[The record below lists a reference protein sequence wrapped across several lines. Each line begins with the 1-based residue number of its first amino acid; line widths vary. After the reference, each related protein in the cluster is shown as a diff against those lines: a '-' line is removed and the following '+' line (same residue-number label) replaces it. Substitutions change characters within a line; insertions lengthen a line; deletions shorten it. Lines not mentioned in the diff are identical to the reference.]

1 MKHLTKIFNNKI
13 FVSGLIL
20 VVSCQLVLASNLIFN
35 APLAL
40 AEDLEPE
47 ETTPAE
53 IINPDNSEPIVLEN
67 LDPLTG
73 LENESATSTD
83 PLATTTEEIILPPT
97 ENPLAE
103 SATTTDPTATT
114 TEPIILNNE
123 TEEPTATTTEPI
135 ILAEENQEILD
146 TVPTVNNDSSSGTG
160 SAINLNME
168 SVPLVGPRILA
179 SWQMTTDKNLG
190 LEYLGVDDNDE
201 AGSQFLPSGQYEVNK
216 NLTVCALVVKGSGP
230 AVTESVWADVYY
242 PDVAF
247 ATEESANIKGCGQKL
262 NAGLSLNV
270 LSQTQAKE
278 LLCNKIKNNNAN
290 LPKFSNGMNLDRLCA
305 PDSVLENGQA
315 QIYCQDT
322 SLAYNDPAGNYLVQ
336 LLAKDSLENQ
346 SPIFNNTFKY
356 LELTAYS
363 VDFDNINYGP
373 VQQYTPKII
382 SGNMTFETP
391 RQANPATIRNVGNT
405 RMSLIVEQ
413 NDFGLG
419 MTGNN
424 WNVNYQARVGDSD
437 FINYTPNTPTALTKV
452 IELGETN
459 SLDFGIEVLD
469 FPTELPLSYAGQM
482 LLTAE
487 KVEALTCQVTAP

>member
-1 MKHLTKIFNNKI
+1 MKHLTKISNNKI
-13 FVSGLIL
+13 FVSCLII
-20 VVSCQLVLASNLIFN
+20 VVSCQLVLVSNLIFN

-40 AEDLEPE
+40 AEDLTDE
-47 ETTPAE
+47 ENPPTE
-53 IINPDNSEPIVLEN
+53 IINPENTEPIILENSEPLSN
-67 LDPLTG
+67 LANESNPTTDPEATTTEETILPLTDPTG
-73 LENESATSTD
+73 ESATTTD
-83 PLATTTEEIILPPT
+83 PEATTTEEIIL
-97 ENPLAE
+97 
-103 SATTTDPTATT
+103 
-114 TEPIILNNE
+114 
-123 TEEPTATTTEPI
+123 
-135 ILAEENQEILD
+135 AEENTPPVAE
-146 TVPTVNNDSSSGTG
+146 PTLKTTDNDPR
-160 SAINLNME
+160 AISLNME

-179 SWQMTTDKNLG
+179 SWQMTTDKNLLG
-190 LEYLGVDDNDE
+190 EYFGSDDNNE

-216 NLTVCALVVKGSGP
+216 NLTVCALIVKGSGP
-230 AVTESVWADVYY
+230 AVLESVGADIYY
-242 PDVAF
+242 PDVAM
-247 ATEESANIKGCGQKL
+247 NLDNLKNVKGCGQKL

-270 LSQTQAKE
+270 LNQTQAKE
-278 LLCNKIKNNNAN
+278 LLCNKIKNNNVN

-315 QIYCQDT
+315 QIYCQET
-322 SLAYNDPAGNYLVQ
+322 NLAYNDPAGNYQVKI
-336 LLAKDSLENQ
+336 LATDSLANQ
-346 SPIFNNTFKY
+346 SPIFNNSFKY

-382 SGNMTFETP
+382 AGNMTFETP
-391 RQANPATIRNVGNT
+391 RQANSATIRNVGNT

-419 MTGNN
+419 MTNNN
-424 WNVNYQARVGDSD
+424 WNVSYQARVGDSD

-469 FPTELPLSYAGQM
+469 FPTELPLSYAGEM